1 MTGLTP
7 AADVGAAAFLSPE
20 ALAQLEQETPARL
33 AGVDLTPA
41 LAAQIREMG
50 RAMGAQRKADL
61 QARFEVEV
69 QRIEIAEIPVVRVR
83 PREGHTQDRRIL
95 YLHGG
100 AFAFGEAHDTGAML
114 LARRFGVEVLSVEYR
129 LAPEHPFPAG
139 LEDCEDVYRELA
151 WGGGAKGLAVVGMS
165 AGATLAATMLSSA
178 QAEGLDMPDAAI
190 LLTPGADM
198 KAIGDS
204 LEANDGRDPVLSWTD
219 QLDKALAAYVGE
231 ADPEAPRLSPSRAT
245 YAPGYPRSVIVTG
258 TRDVLLSPCVRLYW
272 AMRRGGVE
280 ADLRVWDGM
289 WHGFMFSPDL
299 PEAKACLDDIAA
311 FLGWA

>member
-7 AADVGAAAFLSPE
+7 AADVGAAAFLSRE
-20 ALAQLEQETPARL
+20 AQAHLAQEKPARL
-33 AGVDLTPA
+33 SGVDLTPA

-61 QARFEVEV
+61 QARFDVEVEPI
-69 QRIEIAEIPVVRVR
+69 QIADVPVVRIR
-83 PREGHTQDRRIL
+83 PVGARAQSRRIL

-114 LARRFGVEVLSVEYR
+114 LASRFGVEVLSVEYR

-139 LEDCEDVYRELA
+139 LEDCETVYRELA
-151 WGGGAKGLAVVGMS
+151 WGGEVRGMAVVGLS
-165 AGATLAATMLSSA
+165 AGATLAAAMLSRA
-178 QAEGLDMPDAAI
+178 QAEGMYLPDAAV

-204 LEANDGRDPVLSWTD
+204 LDANDGRDPVLTWTD
-219 QLDKALAAYVGE
+219 QLDKALAAYVGD
-231 ADPEAPRLSPSRAT
+231 ADPADPRLSPSRAS
-245 YAPGYPRSVIVTG
+245 YAPGYPRSLIVTG

-272 AMRRGGVE
+272 AMRRGAVDVE
-280 ADLRVWDGM
+280 LRVWDGM
-289 WHGFMFSPDL
+289 WHGFMTNPDL
-299 PEAKACLDDIAA
+299 PEAGECLDDVAA